1 MTTRTK
7 KRASAAWWLSPGQQF
22 QVEDAPSASGTSV
35 MTVARIVDDPFG
47 LTRAVLRDGN
57 GREIS
62 TYADQ
67 IQFAIEAGMMS
78 PLDSGT
84 TGLAC

>member
-7 KRASAAWWLSPGQQF
+7 KRSTVAWWLSPGQQF
-22 QVEDAPSASGTSV
+22 RVEDPSSESV

-47 LTRAVLRDGN
+47 LTRAILRDSD

-78 PLDSGT
+78 PLETGT
-84 TGLAC
+84 TGLGLAC